1 MATVAMVIP
10 VSKTHKIRMYAYASG
25 KAVVRETIKN
35 GDVNDKFEF
44 KPRRKRGQTQA
55 DALDIIN
62 AHMKA
67 ALATEDGVSY
77 LKPILEKLAESKSTP
92 AALKKENTTE
102 TEPEQLSIPEIE

>member
-1 MATVAMVIP
+1 MATVAAVIP

-25 KAVVRETIKN
+25 KAVVRETIKTN
-35 GDVNDKFEF
+35 GANEKFEF

-77 LKPILEKLAESKSTP
+77 LKPILEKLQEAKSTP
-92 AALKKENTTE
+92 SALKKEAE
-102 TEPEQLSIPEIE
+102 TEVPGQLEIPEIE

>member
-1 MATVAMVIP
+1 MATVSMVIP

-25 KAVVRETIKN
+25 KAVIRESIKN
-35 GDVNDKFEF
+35 EDGNDKFVF

-67 ALATEDGVSY
+67 ALTAEDGVSY
-77 LKPILEKLAESKSTP
+77 LKPILEKLEEAKSTP
-92 AALKKENTTE
+92 SALKKE
-102 TEPEQLSIPEIE
+102 PVEQLDIPEIE